1 MLHYVQNNHSEAL
14 ITMLRYNYDFFLGT
28 NMIDKFVNYIQHQDL
43 ITPVLDSEILRYI
56 DEVKTNFLERDNLQ
70 HFGIN
75 PFSKILFSGQ
85 RGCGKNLVAGYLAKE
100 MKLKFFQT
108 KPEAFLGNAKQI
120 FDNLRMILEAASKT
134 SNYLLYFEDYSDSL
148 NLYNNPKD
156 WLVVLLQEYKL
167 HDGILIVED
176 SNVNYYN
183 KFKDKVKYTNSIF
196 DYHIVIQGPDR
207 KTTEEIMKQRLLS
220 FNTSNL
226 DWETIY
232 SRVFT
237 KRLSYLQLVKI
248 SNEVA
253 TSSYLRNNHDI
264 NTNELL
270 DIMNNYRNLE
280 WDDIRREKLD
290 TKMKSDISP
299 LNI

>member
-1 MLHYVQNNHSEAL
+1 
-14 ITMLRYNYDFFLGT
+14 
-28 NMIDKFVNYIQHQDL
+28 MIDKFARYVQYEDIV
-43 ITPVLDSEILRYI
+43 TPVLSSELLDSINEI
-56 DEVKTNFLERDNLQ
+56 KTNFFQGDKLR
-70 HFGIN
+70 HFGIS

-85 RGCGKNLVAGYLAKE
+85 SGCGKNLVARYLAKE

-108 KPEAFLGNAKQI
+108 KPEAFLGDPKQI
-120 FDNLRMILEAASKT
+120 FENLRTILEAASKT

-156 WLVVLLQEYKL
+156 WLVVLLQEYNL

-207 KTTEEIMKQRLLS
+207 ETTEEIIKQKLLS
-220 FNTSNL
+220 FNTSNV

-237 KRLSYLQLVKI
+237 KRLSYLQLNKI

-253 TSSYLRNNHDI
+253 TYSYQKNIKNID
-264 NTNELL
+264 TQELL
-270 DIMNNYRNLE
+270 DIMNHYRNSE
-280 WDDIRREKLD
+280 WDDMRREKID
-290 TKMKSDISP
+290 NKIKSDISP

>member
-1 MLHYVQNNHSEAL
+1 
-14 ITMLRYNYDFFLGT
+14 
-28 NMIDKFVNYIQHQDL
+28 MIDKFARYVESKDIV
-43 ITPVLDSEILRYI
+43 TPVLNSEVLDSINEI
-56 DEVKTNFLERDNLQ
+56 KTNFFQADSLR
-70 HFGIN
+70 HFGIT

-85 RGCGKNLVAGYLAKE
+85 SGCGKNLVAGHLSKE
-100 MKLKFFQT
+100 IKLKFFQT
-108 KPEAFLGNAKQI
+108 KPEAFLGDPKQI
-120 FDNLRMILEAASKT
+120 FDNLRTILDAASKT
-134 SNYLLYFEDYSDSL
+134 SNYLLYFEDYSNFL
-148 NLYNNPKD
+148 NLYNRPKD
-156 WLVVLLQEYKL
+156 WLQILLNEYNL
-167 HDGILIVED
+167 HDGIIIVED

-183 KFKDKVKYTNSIF
+183 KFKDKVKHTNSIF

-207 KTTEEIMKQRLLS
+207 ETTEEIMKQKLLS
-220 FNTSNL
+220 FNTSNV

-253 TSSYLRNNHDI
+253 TSSYLRNTSDI

-270 DIMNNYRNLE
+270 DIMNNYRNSE
-280 WDDIRREKLD
+280 WDEIRREKSND